1 MTDKTLNEGKW
12 LSKIKDLINPKPIPT
27 YTVELTCYPPFK
39 EEPVV
44 WKIDNVYDLDDERI
58 QRAYE
63 SIRRQHPKSP
73 IRLRSPLGNKTFY
86 ENSSSEYQLKVYDKE
101 DGRIDTFGAGTLPQA
116 MAMCE
121 KLWNANP
128 DSYKN
133 IEVIHNN
140 DVVTNYNGLEEGFTM
155 NLNAA
160 PDPNNNNDNNNKNQD
175 QNQQNQVPQVNP
187 EDPITTIKDQN
198 GNDVNV
204 SMSQDA
210 ETISI
215 DGQPIQKNVFDQA
228 FENLKK
234 QVDELKNKPQDDQ
247 EQDQQNPEEQEQPE
261 NQDQTTE
268 KPTENDQAEQPS
280 DQPNDQASD
289 QASDQANQE
298 QDSAE
303 QEKSTEE
310 KPQDQT
316 TQEQQSSD
324 NNTTTED
331 DDLSK
336 YDVYDPDYDSM
347 RNQLGSK
354 GKTAVDTGLKQF
366 DKQAERD
373 KRDADLEA
381 EREKATERKSY
392 RDNGGQSFFNKLLNN
407 PVTKNLAAAGLTGL
421 TGGAIAPMFAKGV
434 TDHGIDRIN
443 NYNKETERINKANK
457 EFDQKA
463 EKNKKLDK
471 AEDDRIKRRKEL
483 EKQLTN
489 KYSSAVGYRRQDDIE
504 KQAQARAVQAAAT
517 KAAKDAYAKKNKTTS
532 KAQQFNQKAKEAMR
546 NAANKNRKHE
556 SINEA
561 ELEHSWV
568 DRRNDIGN
576 INEFLELARNGIH
589 PSLADARRPKF
600 HNIFANRDADKY
612 TEIDGQPAEI
622 MVVLDGV
629 EQIKHPTTGEPVN
642 VAVIKEKVPVS
653 INPETGSFTYRDGER
668 HEITFNQFK
677 KLINA
682 PENAEII
689 SKFNKSHPD
698 NPELVLELYKQAK
711 ENMDD
716 MYPSWEN
723 AYWDEY
729 DLQNYD
735 PIERSKIYLRWKEA
749 REDRAY
755 EDGHEL
761 TADEVRKEFALP
773 KLQKKLEELG
783 SLTGRLDQ
791 QAINNLLKQ
800 LPENKADELLDK
812 VNEVLEDS
820 YELNLIDT
828 EKKIG
833 EFMSTTPALLAC
845 ENIIDKLTNGAL
857 QKLEN
862 NIPEDKKDE
871 FESKKVALLDKYIK
885 KVILHGVTRAVTD
898 PKILSRKA
906 EIIKDVEDLR
916 KEYNISKWGMDI
928 KQVKQN
934 HEPSYKQFDDMK
946 PEYSYDPEEVEHVK
960 RELDAL
966 KTNNYQLKSEIEKL
980 EYQFEN
986 GLISKEDVFAKMKE
1000 LTNPKD
1006 SSWEDTVNASFS
1018 NNNTDAKNGIGIL
1031 DRIDRSLKAYK
1042 DVDTNGMRISG
1053 KYHKLFDDILD
1064 QLKTQYPEGNE
1075 EELGEVIKTWYNNTL
1090 KPEIK
1095 KDTSVDQK
1103 LKNYVVTDQ
1112 IGDSSEE

>member
-1 MTDKTLNEGKW
+1 MTANKNPLNENW
-12 LSKIKDLINPKPIPT
+12 RSAIKNMFTPKPK
-27 YTVELTCYPPFK
+27 YTVELVCYPPFK

-44 WKIDNVYDLDDERI
+44 WKIDNVYDLNDERI

-86 ENSSSEYQLKVYDKE
+86 ENSSSEYELKVYSKE
-101 DGRIDTFGAGTLPQA
+101 DGRVDTFGAGTLPQA

-155 NLNAA
+155 NLAAGA
-160 PDPNNNNDNNNKNQD
+160 PDPNENNDKNNQQ
-175 QNQQNQVPQVNP
+175 QNQQNETLQVNP
-187 EDPITTIKDQN
+187 EDPIMTIKDQN

-210 ETISI
+210 QTVSI
-215 DGQPIQKNVFDQA
+215 DGQPIQKDVFDQTID
-228 FENLKK
+228 NLQK
-234 QVDELKNKPQDDQ
+234 QVDELNNQPKEEPEAQDNEEQ
-247 EQDQQNPEEQEQPE
+247 PQDQQDT
-261 NQDQTTE
+261 NQDEE
-268 KPTENDQAEQPS
+268 KPVDDQAEQPS

-289 QASDQANQE
+289 QVSDQADQE
-298 QDSAE
+298 QTS
-303 QEKSTEE
+303 
-310 KPQDQT
+310 
-316 TQEQQSSD
+316 
-324 NNTTTED
+324 NTTTEED
-331 DDLSK
+331 NMSK
-336 YDVYDPDYDSM
+336 YDVYDPDYDTM

-392 RDNGGQSFFNKLLNN
+392 RDNGGQSFANKLLNN

-421 TGGAIAPMFAKGV
+421 TGGAIAPMFAKGI

-457 EFDQKA
+457 EFDQRA

-471 AEDDRIKRRKEL
+471 AEDERIKKRKEL

-568 DRRNDIGN
+568 DRRNDISN
-576 INEFLELARNGIH
+576 IDEFLELARNGIH
-589 PSLADARRPKF
+589 PSLADVRRPKF

-622 MVVLDGV
+622 MIVLDGV

-642 VAVIKEKVPVS
+642 VAIIKEKVPVS

-682 PENAEII
+682 PENTEII
-689 SKFNKSHPD
+689 NKF
-698 NPELVLELYKQAK
+698 
-711 ENMDD
+711 
-716 MYPSWEN
+716 
-723 AYWDEY
+723 
-729 DLQNYD
+729 
-735 PIERSKIYLRWKEA
+735 
-749 REDRAY
+749 
-755 EDGHEL
+755 
-761 TADEVRKEFALP
+761 
-773 KLQKKLEELG
+773 
-783 SLTGRLDQ
+783 
-791 QAINNLLKQ
+791 
-800 LPENKADELLDK
+800 
-812 VNEVLEDS
+812 
-820 YELNLIDT
+820 
-828 EKKIG
+828 
-833 EFMSTTPALLAC
+833 
-845 ENIIDKLTNGAL
+845 
-857 QKLEN
+857 
-862 NIPEDKKDE
+862 
-871 FESKKVALLDKYIK
+871 
-885 KVILHGVTRAVTD
+885 
-898 PKILSRKA
+898 
-906 EIIKDVEDLR
+906 
-916 KEYNISKWGMDI
+916 
-928 KQVKQN
+928 
-934 HEPSYKQFDDMK
+934 
-946 PEYSYDPEEVEHVK
+946 
-960 RELDAL
+960 
-966 KTNNYQLKSEIEKL
+966 
-980 EYQFEN
+980 
-986 GLISKEDVFAKMKE
+986 
-1000 LTNPKD
+1000 
-1006 SSWEDTVNASFS
+1006 
-1018 NNNTDAKNGIGIL
+1018 
-1031 DRIDRSLKAYK
+1031 
-1042 DVDTNGMRISG
+1042 
-1053 KYHKLFDDILD
+1053 
-1064 QLKTQYPEGNE
+1064 
-1075 EELGEVIKTWYNNTL
+1075 
-1090 KPEIK
+1090 
-1095 KDTSVDQK
+1095 
-1103 LKNYVVTDQ
+1103 
-1112 IGDSSEE
+1112 

>member
-44 WKIDNVYDLDDERI
+44 WKIDNVYDLNDERI

-86 ENSSSEYQLKVYDKE
+86 ENSSSEYELKVYSKE
-101 DGRIDTFGAGTLPQA
+101 DGRVDTFGAGTLPQA

-155 NLNAA
+155 NLAAGA
-160 PDPNNNNDNNNKNQD
+160 PDPNENNDKNNQQ
-175 QNQQNQVPQVNP
+175 QNQQNETLQVNP
-187 EDPITTIKDQN
+187 EDPIMTIKDQN

-210 ETISI
+210 QTVSI
-215 DGQPIQKNVFDQA
+215 DGQPIQKDVFDQTID
-228 FENLKK
+228 NLQK
-234 QVDELKNKPQDDQ
+234 QVDELNNQPKEEPEAQDNEEQ
-247 EQDQQNPEEQEQPE
+247 PQDQQNT
-261 NQDQTTE
+261 NQDEE
-268 KPTENDQAEQPS
+268 KPVDDQAEQPS

-289 QASDQANQE
+289 QVSDQADQE
-298 QDSAE
+298 QTS
-303 QEKSTEE
+303 
-310 KPQDQT
+310 
-316 TQEQQSSD
+316 
-324 NNTTTED
+324 NTTTEED
-331 DDLSK
+331 NMSK
-336 YDVYDPDYDSM
+336 YDVYDPDYDTM

-392 RDNGGQSFFNKLLNN
+392 RDNGGQSFANKLLNN

-421 TGGAIAPMFAKGV
+421 TGGAIAPMFAKGI

-457 EFDQKA
+457 EFDQRA

-471 AEDDRIKRRKEL
+471 AEDERIKKRKEL

-568 DRRNDIGN
+568 DRRNDISN
-576 INEFLELARNGIH
+576 IDEFLELARNGIH
-589 PSLADARRPKF
+589 PSLADVRRPKF

-622 MVVLDGV
+622 MIVLDGV

-642 VAVIKEKVPVS
+642 VAIIKEKVPVS

-682 PENAEII
+682 PENTEII
-689 SKFNKSHPD
+689 NKFNKSHPD
-698 NPELVLELYKQAK
+698 DPELVLELYKQAK

-723 AYWDEY
+723 AYWDKY

-735 PIERSKIYLRWKEA
+735 PIERSKIYLRWKET

-783 SLTGRLDQ
+783 SLTGKLDQ

-857 QKLEN
+857 QKLES

-871 FESKKVALLDKYIK
+871 FESKKAALLDKYIK

-906 EIIKDVEDLR
+906 EIVKDVEDLR
-916 KEYNISKWGMDI
+916 KEYNVSKWGMDV

-934 HEPSYKQFDDMK
+934 HEPLYKQFDGMK

-986 GLISKEDVFAKMKE
+986 GLMSKEDVFAKMKE

-1042 DVDTNGMRISG
+1042 DIDTNGMRISG

-1075 EELGEVIKTWYNNTL
+1075 EELGEVIKAWYNNIL

-1103 LKNYVVTDQ
+1103 LKKYVVTDQ